1 MVCCET
7 DFLVAILRGDKDAAE
22 RLKTLEAGGEALT
35 ATAVTVYELL
45 KGARMSARA
54 EQNTSK
60 VVALSRRLEVLP
72 VGEREAELASST
84 YAKHAPKGKMM
95 GEFDV
100 LIAAVAKENGE
111 ALLTRDEAFRG
122 VEGLKTLRW

>member
-1 MVCCET
+1 M
-7 DFLVAILRGDKDAAE
+7 AILRGDKDAAE

-35 ATAVTVYELL
+35 ATAVTAYELL

-72 VGEREAELASST
+72 VGEREAELASSI

-100 LIAAVAKENGE
+100 LIAAVAKENSE